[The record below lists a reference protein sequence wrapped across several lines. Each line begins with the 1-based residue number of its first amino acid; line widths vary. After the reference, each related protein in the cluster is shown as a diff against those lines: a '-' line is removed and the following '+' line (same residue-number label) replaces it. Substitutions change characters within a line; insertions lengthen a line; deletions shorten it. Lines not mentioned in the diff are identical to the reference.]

1 MKCKYKTGPA
11 FLKECDNFS
20 SCFCGFKGA
29 PVLTPTVVK
38 FDNNVDRISR
48 SVFRIVGAHKHVPF
62 K

>member
-38 FDNNVDRISR
+38 FDTQ
-48 SVFRIVGAHKHVPF
+48 
-62 K
+62 